1 MQPDQNQYNFI
12 LDPSQPN
19 KKPSAL
25 QNPKQRKI
33 MAVIFVAVVV
43 LLVTVI
49 AAVILSSGKQS
60 NKSSVDVAA
69 YQTELLRLTDL
80 GLKSGKSTDVLG
92 KIATLQAFIS
102 SDLSA
107 TTSRL
112 AKNGTK
118 LSPLQLGSKSSTE
131 ADKQLESASARGAF
145 DEVILDVIE
154 STSASY
160 KQSLQTALNESSS
173 PKFKEVLETAA
184 KNILSYE
191 NISLD

>member
-1 MQPDQNQYNFI
+1 
-12 LDPSQPN
+12 
-19 KKPSAL
+19 
-25 QNPKQRKI
+25 